1 MQRLIAAVSASV
13 LLFCVAFVGGCGSEA
28 DRTSVEAS
36 PEAKKADSSA
46 QDAMKAFMQSK
57 SSKGKPASK

>member
-13 LLFCVAFVGGCGSEA
+13 LLCCVVFVGGCGSEP

-36 PEAKKADSSA
+36 PEAKKADASA
-46 QDAMKAFMQSK
+46 QDAMKSFMQSK
-57 SSKGKPASK
+57 GAKGKPAAK